1 MSAEAFNALPGR
13 TFREACQAGDFYRYR
28 EVDAPHREGE
38 MPGCA
43 GVEAT
48 LTGVAQ
54 GNALWRGTK
63 PIRRV
68 RLWLH
73 GRTSAIGCAL
83 LVEDAGEHDV
93 PEFPIGGAA

>member
-1 MSAEAFNALPGR
+1 MTTETFNTLPGR
-13 TFREACQAGDFYRYR
+13 TFREACEAGDFYRYV

-38 MPGCA
+38 MPGCP

-48 LTGVAQ
+48 LMGVAQ
-54 GNALWRGTK
+54 GNARGWRGTK

-73 GRTSAIGCAL
+73 GRTSSIGAAL

-93 PEFPIGGAA
+93 PELPALGA